1 MKYYCT
7 DTERIRR
14 RMFDYLRLL
23 PHASNQKVLKNK
35 FNRDLVSILK
45 KVDLPS
51 KNTTSSLW

>member
-1 MKYYCT
+1 
-7 DTERIRR
+7 
-14 RMFDYLRLL
+14 MFDYLRVL